1 MASGESCVRGLSV
14 SRCQCRG
21 YCPRSDTTPHER
33 DGRAPLGGVRERAG
47 TYGIVAGC
55 LQVCK
60 FVGPGCPLGHA
71 PGCVPSSSRAA
82 MFVHDRLASKA
93 VPSHVKPA
101 IAVDVTIM
109 PAGSGLD
116 ATHVVVTVSSVRLGA
131 LPERQ
136 AEGLCSPFSACA
148 TAAPAATQ
156 WAVPGGSGSEAA
168 AAAAAAGLGG
178 A

>member
-1 MASGESCVRGLSV
+1 MSRVCGGCRCHAVSV
-14 SRCQCRG
+14 VG
-21 YCPRSDTTPHER
+21 TVPVAIPHPTNAME
-33 DGRAPLGGVRERAG
+33 GRHLVGTRLVRELAR
-47 TYGIVAGC
+47 TYGIV
-55 LQVCK
+55 VE
-60 FVGPGCPLGHA
+60 FVGPVYPLGHA

-116 ATHVVVTVSSVRLGA
+116 ATHVVVTVSSVRQGS